1 MVNWNDMSQ
10 LQRRISETS
19 VGVQRREAVLKELSP
34 ELGQFILEI
43 GCGGGQLLKEVGL
56 RVGPSGKVIGLD
68 ISADQIAAAKSLCE
82 EVDHIEFFNG
92 KLEELEGSDH
102 QLDSVTSTQTL
113 EYVEDLDSLMKSMVK
128 LMKPRSKFV
137 NYSTLWDYFRFH
149 GPEEE
154 LNQLIHTA
162 AIHQAHLMLPSKLLG
177 ILNKYG
183 FHNVRTNPIP
193 FFFTKRDANSFANFT
208 EMNLAKVALQNGV
221 AESTVTEW
229 RRQLE
234 EAEQEGRFSFTVMGV
249 VTTAYLA

>member
-34 ELGQFILEI
+34 ELGQVILEI

-68 ISADQIAAAKSLCE
+68 ISADQITAAKNFCE
-82 EVDHIEFFNG
+82 EVDNIEFFNG
-92 KLEELEGSDH
+92 KLEELEWSDH

-113 EYVEDLDSLMKSMVK
+113 EYVEDLDSLMTSMVK
-128 LMKPRSKFV
+128 LMKPMSKFV

-149 GPEEE
+149 GPEDK
-154 LNQLIHTA
+154 LNQMIHTA
-162 AIHQAHLMLPSKLLG
+162 AIHQAHLMLPSNLLG
-177 ILNKYG
+177 ILNNYG
-183 FHNVRTNPIP
+183 FHNVRTTPTP
-193 FFFTKRDANSFANFT
+193 FFFTKRDGNSFANFT

-221 AESTVTEW
+221 AEETVSEW
-229 RRQLE
+229 RRQLK
-234 EAEQEGRFSFTVMGV
+234 EAEKEGRFSFTVIGV
-249 VTTAYLA
+249 VTAGYLA

>member
-1 MVNWNDMSQ
+1 
-10 LQRRISETS
+10 E
-19 VGVQRREAVLKELSP
+19 
-34 ELGQFILEI
+34 
-43 GCGGGQLLKEVGL
+43 
-56 RVGPSGKVIGLD
+56 
-68 ISADQIAAAKSLCE
+68 
-82 EVDHIEFFNG
+82 
-92 KLEELEGSDH
+92 LEESDY

-113 EYVEDLDSLMKSMVK
+113 EYVKDLDSLMKSMVK

-154 LNQLIHTA
+154 LNQLIHRA

-221 AESTVTEW
+221 AESTVNKW
-229 RRQLE
+229 RRQLK
-234 EAEQEGRFSFTVMGV
+234 EAEQEGRFSFTVIGV
-249 VTTAYLA
+249 VTTGYLA

>member
-34 ELGQFILEI
+34 ELGQVILEI

-68 ISADQIAAAKSLCE
+68 ISADQIAAAKSFCE

-128 LMKPRSKFV
+128 LLKPSSKFV

-149 GPEEE
+149 GPEEK
-154 LNQLIHTA
+154 LNQMIHAA

-177 ILNKYG
+177 ILNNYG

-193 FFFTKRDANSFANFT
+193 FFFTKRDGNSFANFT
-208 EMNLAKVALQNGV
+208 EMNLAKVALQSGV

-229 RRQLE
+229 RRQLK
-234 EAEQEGRFSFTVMGV
+234 EAEQKGRFSFTVIGV
-249 VTTAYLA
+249 VTTGYRT